1 MKGVSIGGSSIR
13 GSTGAVNLDLKVNR
27 TKKHSTFKNPD
38 EEELNLIEETNEAF
52 MSQDG
57 RRSGPKSAS

>member
-1 MKGVSIGGSSIR
+1 MKGVSVGNSSIR

-27 TKKHSTFKNPD
+27 TRTKQTFKNPD
-38 EEELNLIEETNEAF
+38 EEELNLIEETNEGY

>member
-1 MKGVSIGGSSIR
+1 MKGVSMGGASIR

-27 TKKHSTFKNPD
+27 TKKQQTFKSPD
-38 EEELNLIEETNEAF
+38 EEALNLIEETNEGY